1 MAPNTPRPSHTL
13 NTLCKEL
20 PALDTHDLCGSSTSC
35 FWGRSQTRE
44 SKGFK
49 NQGGRSGVWTG
60 LLCHQSPA
68 FYSVEILWNVTT
80 VEKGERKSSGPQ
92 STTWTGLG
100 RDHSCRHLWRWCCQ
114 QQPCGIHCELWRC
127 SITLSFLRGPVGVS
141 AFFLLAVQIILFNQ
155 KNNFSTLVVISCVT
169 IWLYFF
175 FHISC

>member
-1 MAPNTPRPSHTL
+1 MKPLACWSPFVLSSCNELNISVMDTLRLSSDCCLRHLPCCTPTL
-13 NTLCKEL
+13 
-20 PALDTHDLCGSSTSC
+20 
-35 FWGRSQTRE
+35 RR
-44 SKGFK
+44 
-49 NQGGRSGVWTG
+49 GVF
-60 LLCHQSPA
+60 L
-68 FYSVEILWNVTT
+68 Y
-80 VEKGERKSSGPQ
+80 
-92 STTWTGLG
+92 WTGLG